1 MSVVRRWVVMVVLG
15 LSGGIIF
22 FLPFL
27 RESFYKPLGE
37 ALSLN
42 NTELGVMMSV
52 FGFASMISYFPG
64 GWIADRVSPRKLI
77 ASSCLATGGLGL
89 YFATFPGYTISI
101 VIHACWG
108 ILISLLFWAA
118 MIRVTRGWAPADQQG
133 RAFGILE
140 TTRGVGEVGVT
151 YAALGVFLMFGSGEK
166 GLVAVIVQSSLIII
180 ILGVAAWFVIED
192 SDEDDSAGSTDKIG
206 LQQVIAV
213 LKLPVVWLIS
223 IVVLTAYS
231 AYWASFYF
239 TPYVTDVF
247 LMTAAV
253 AGFISAGRMS
263 LKPLAA
269 LIAGF
274 VGDRYGIARSTMV
287 LFVLLTVSFGL
298 FSVLPASPG
307 LFVWMLVNVAIAAIA
322 IFALRGIYFAL
333 LEEGGVPLAVTGTA
347 GGVVSAIGF
356 TPDVFMPMLGGILL
370 DKYPGVTGYQYLYLA
385 TAGMCV
391 VGLIAAI
398 IIYKRY
404 VGQTQI

>member
-1 MSVVRRWVVMVVLG
+1 
-15 LSGGIIF
+15 
-22 FLPFL
+22 
-27 RESFYKPLGE
+27 
-37 ALSLN
+37 
-42 NTELGVMMSV
+42 
-52 FGFASMISYFPG
+52 
-64 GWIADRVSPRKLI
+64 
-77 ASSCLATGGLGL
+77 
-89 YFATFPGYTISI
+89 
-101 VIHACWG
+101 
-108 ILISLLFWAA
+108 
-118 MIRVTRGWAPADQQG
+118 
-133 RAFGILE
+133 
-140 TTRGVGEVGVT
+140 
-151 YAALGVFLMFGSGEK
+151 
-166 GLVAVIVQSSLIII
+166 
-180 ILGVAAWFVIED
+180 
-192 SDEDDSAGSTDKIG
+192 
-206 LQQVIAV
+206 
-213 LKLPVVWLIS
+213 
-223 IVVLTAYS
+223 
-231 AYWASFYF
+231 
-239 TPYVTDVF
+239 
-247 LMTAAV
+247 MTAAV

-287 LFVLLTVSFGL
+287 LFVILTVSFGL

-404 VGQTQI
+404 IG